1 MIFGAALW
9 LCMAA
14 CGIFPAA
21 MRGASLTSPGEI
33 TDAAPIWMLPPAMRA
48 VAQRIHIEGRVDYVD
63 AAWKLLWIGQGN
75 HGTFIQLADT
85 PPALEPGQYVRIDG
99 TLVPDEGL
107 SARRVQVTVLGAQE
121 PVEPVGA
128 TGHINDLARLDSR
141 VVSVDAIVDGIQL
154 IDAEHLRLYLVVDD
168 RMIIGWVRPD
178 DPDRLPDLAGR
189 AIRAVGLYS
198 MRLDPTRTNAT
209 IELWINRESDIAVT
223 GTIADMPAFAST
235 ITPVAEIVQ
244 RPAGAWVHVRGR
256 VEARVPGRRI
266 VVRDDTGEIAVE
278 SVQRQPPPQGAEVE
292 AVGQV
297 AHAEGRWRLVSGLVR
312 AVSVATT
319 KRPRDGVLSSV
330 GEVRVLSSV
339 DADRHIPVRIAG
351 VVTWSLPKA
360 DFFFLQDVTGGVRV
374 RFPRSTMPSPPLC
387 KFMEVSGVT
396 RSDKAGVPEIELQT
410 YRDLGAMNAPVPKV
424 ITLAQAMTGREDG
437 QWVEMQ
443 GFVQRVVSEGD
454 WRWIHLTSPEGEFVG
469 HLQSPVNFVANPGS
483 LVRLQG
489 VCETVR
495 SPSGQVQLVRL
506 RIPFLHSI
514 TIDDDAPA
522 DPFDLPTQTI
532 ESIDQLAMS
541 GGLRRARVSGVVTLS
556 RPSEHLLTIQ
566 DEGRGLLVLTR
577 EAVDMNLGSRI
588 EVVGIVGNEGERAL
602 LRQSAVRLL
611 GRGGLPDPVALP
623 SPEIPVRSLDERLI
637 TVQGRLLDVFRSPAD
652 VRLRLLKG
660 DYLFEVVMPRTFASA
675 TLPEIGSD
683 LRLTG
688 IYKADYDDSRHL
700 RGFHLELRS
709 LSDIAVVHPPRLWT
723 LRRALIAAAVLAVIS
738 LLSSMWVFALRR
750 RVRRQT
756 DQIRT
761 QMEHQARLEASV
773 QHAARLESLG
783 LLAGGIA
790 HDFNNL
796 LTIIIG
802 NLGLAMMSESAVAEV
817 GSNLQEARRGAAR
830 AQELTRQLL
839 TFAKGG
845 MPQRGPTPLEDVVK
859 DAVGSVIRL
868 ASGPIEVAYDF
879 ASDAQPALGDRPQ
892 LLQAIQNLALNAV
905 QAMPRG
911 GRLGIALRNIEI
923 GDANDHA
930 LAPGRYLELVLED
943 TGEGISPEN
952 LSKVFDPYFTT
963 RKTGSGLGLTA
974 AYSIVRK
981 HDGAVEVSST
991 KGRGTTVS
999 LWIPS
1004 ASEAPVEPPAAPVS
1018 EAVDAGHIGRPRILL
1033 MDDEDSIRLIGSAYL
1048 KRKGYEVVVAADGE
1062 SAVRM
1067 FKEARASGRSF
1078 DLIILDLT
1086 VPGGMGGREAIERIR
1101 SDDRSVP
1108 AIVSSGYSSDPVMAD
1123 YQKYGFD
1130 GCVPKPYELDQLTDA
1145 IRRLTERR
1153 TT

>member
-1 MIFGAALW
+1 MNVCSALW
-9 LCMAA
+9 LCLAA

-21 MRGASLTSPGEI
+21 VYGASPTSSNEI
-33 TDAAPIWMLPPAMRA
+33 TDAAQIWMLPPVGRS
-48 VAQRIHIEGRVDYVD
+48 VPHQIRIEGRVDYVD
-63 AAWKLLWIGQGN
+63 AAWKLLWIGNGN

-85 PPALEPGQYVRIDG
+85 PPRLEAGQFVRIEG

-107 SARRVQVTVLGAQE
+107 SARRVQVSVLRAQE
-121 PVEPVGA
+121 PVEPAGA
-128 TGHINDLARLDSR
+128 TGRINDLARLDSR
-141 VVSVDAIVDGIQL
+141 VVSVDAFVDGIQL
-154 IDAEHLRLYLVVDD
+154 IDAQHLRLYLVVDD
-168 RMIIGWVRPD
+168 RMIIGWVKPD
-178 DPDRLPDLAGR
+178 NPDRLPDLAGR
-189 AIRAVGLYS
+189 TIRAVGLYS

-209 IELWINRESDIAVT
+209 IELWINRESDIVVT
-223 GTIADMPAFAST
+223 GTIAAMPAFVSS
-235 ITPVAEIVQ
+235 ITPVADIVQ
-244 RPAGAWVHVRGR
+244 RPAGGWVHVRGR

-266 VVRDDTGEIAVE
+266 VVRDETGEIAVE

-292 AVGQV
+292 AVGRV

-312 AVSVATT
+312 AVSEAPT
-319 KRPRDGVLSSV
+319 KRTPDGVLSSV
-330 GEVRVLSSV
+330 AEVRTLSPA
-339 DADRHIPVRIAG
+339 DADKRIPVRIAG
-351 VVTWSLPKA
+351 VVTWSLPEA

-387 KFMEVSGVT
+387 KFMEVTGVT
-396 RSDKAGVPEIELQT
+396 RSDPTGVTEIELQSF
-410 YRDLGAMNAPVPKV
+410 RDMGAMNAPVPKV

-454 WRWIHLTSPEGEFVG
+454 WRWIHLTSPEGDFVG

-495 SPSGQVQLVRL
+495 SPSGDVQLVRL

-522 DPFDLPTQTI
+522 DPFDLPPQTI
-532 ESIDQLAMS
+532 ASIDPLAMS
-541 GGLRRARVSGVVTLS
+541 GGLRRARVSGIVTLS

-566 DEGRGLLVLTR
+566 DNGRGLMVLTR
-577 EAVDMNLGSRI
+577 DAVDMNLGSRI
-588 EVVGIVGNEGERAL
+588 EVVGIIGNEGERAL
-602 LRQSAVRLL
+602 LRQSSVRLL
-611 GRGGLPDPVALP
+611 GGAGLPEPLDVPI
-623 SPEIPVRSLDERLI
+623 PEVPLRSLDERLI
-637 TVQGRLLDVFRSPAD
+637 TVQGRLLDVFRSPTD

-660 DYLFEVVMPRTFASA
+660 DFLFEVVLPRPFASA
-675 TLPEIGSD
+675 ALPEIGSD

-700 RGFHLELRS
+700 RGFHVDLRS
-709 LSDIAVVHPPRLWT
+709 PSDIAVVHPPRLWT

-738 LLSSMWVFALRR
+738 LLSSVWVFALRR

-761 QMEHQARLEASV
+761 QMEHQARLEASI

-817 GSNLQEARRGAAR
+817 GSNLQEARRGASR

-845 MPQRGPTPLEDVVK
+845 MPQRGPTPLDDLVK

-868 ASGPIEVAYDF
+868 ASGPIDVAYDF
-879 ASDAQPALGDRPQ
+879 ASDSRPALGDRPQ
-892 LLQAIQNLALNAV
+892 LLQAIQNLALNAI

-911 GRLGIALRNIEI
+911 GRLGIALRNVEMSD
-923 GDANDHA
+923 GNDHA
-930 LAPGRYLELVLED
+930 LASGRYLELVLED
-943 TGEGISPEN
+943 SGEGISPEN

-981 HDGAVEVSST
+981 HGGAIEIAST

-999 LWIPS
+999 LWIPA
-1004 ASEAPVEPPAAPVS
+1004 ASEMLLEPPPAPIS
-1018 EAVDAGHIGRPRILL
+1018 ETEDTGRKGRPRILL

-1067 FKEARASGRSF
+1067 FKEARTSGNSF

-1130 GCVPKPYELDQLTDA
+1130 GCVPKPYELDQLIDA